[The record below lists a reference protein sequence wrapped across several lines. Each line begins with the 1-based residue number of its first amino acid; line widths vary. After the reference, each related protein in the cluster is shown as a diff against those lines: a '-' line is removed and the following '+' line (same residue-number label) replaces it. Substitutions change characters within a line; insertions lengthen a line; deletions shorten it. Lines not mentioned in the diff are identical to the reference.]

1 MRDIPIQYNKDGFTH
16 TLHSKCGKVAIYEQR
31 KTFNDSTPDFVRYE
45 VVILRQYTRD
55 IELSNTKAG
64 DWYLPTTN
72 EWGRYGWTYVT
83 LEQAQEKAKEMT
95 KKFLEMNEK
104 T

>member
-31 KTFNDSTPDFVRYE
+31 KGDFVRYE

-55 IELSNTKAG
+55 IELTNTKAG
-64 DWYLPTTN
+64 DWYLPSTS
-72 EWGRYGWTYVT
+72 EWGTYGWTYVT

-95 KKFLEMNEK
+95 KKFLEMSEK